1 MNSFTSMN
9 LLYDEF
15 IVKKCLAEAEGEF
28 EVVYFLMPF
37 QTVTR

>member
-1 MNSFTSMN
+1 MNSFTSMKS
-9 LLYDEF
+9 LYDEF

-28 EVVYFLMPF
+28 EVVYFLALF